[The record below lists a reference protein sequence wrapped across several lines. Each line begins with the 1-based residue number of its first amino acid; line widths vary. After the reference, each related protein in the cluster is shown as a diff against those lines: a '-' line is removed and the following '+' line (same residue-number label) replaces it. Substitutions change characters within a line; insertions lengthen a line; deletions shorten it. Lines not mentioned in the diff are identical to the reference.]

1 MSKKRKLLVT
11 LSVFLL
17 VYALWG
23 IAGGLLEDTRSEVR
37 RGALP
42 PLAPGG
48 KSVSAPL
55 SAAPSN
61 HTGEEQEPAILPEYR
76 ELYAQNPDL
85 VGWVSIEGTN
95 VDYPV
100 MQRGQDEE
108 YYLDHDFEGK
118 KNKNGLPFLDGS
130 CDAQKS
136 NILLVYGHHMKNG
149 RMFGALMAYKDE
161 GFYDAHPTVRFDT
174 LYEAAEFETVAVL
187 LSRVYLQS
195 EEAFRYYRLAGTGT
209 PDGFERYIQS
219 VKERAL
225 YDTGVSARYGDQLL
239 VLSTCEYSTKN
250 GRLAVIARKVS

>member
-11 LSVFLL
+11 LSAFLL

-55 SAAPSN
+55 SAAPSH
-61 HTGEEQEPAILPEYR
+61 HTEKQEPAILPEYR
-76 ELYAQNPDL
+76 ELYAQNPEL
-85 VGWVSIEGTN
+85 VGWVSIEGTSI
-95 VDYPV
+95 DYPV

-174 LYEAAEFETVAVL
+174 LYEAAEFEIVAVL